1 MSSEDEFDL
10 NYVKLDSKNE
20 IKLLGADD
28 YAAEMSTF
36 FSTVTEF
43 EQEKICKKVMK
54 EIEKNIPENSELF
67 KSNVDFAKKFIKII
81 NENKKKRFNESVNR
95 LLSLNFKEEFI
106 FNYYNIFDISS
117 VLAFFFSDIKKY
129 KISTIDD
136 LKKRIKT
143 TNLQKYDFQR
153 YYIKVNCT
161 NMKDSNSQSIL
172 NKSKSTD
179 NSSMKDI
186 KELNEFGDTIF
197 ESEEISYTKKITD
210 LALQKSIKYYS
221 LINSENNYSREDEN
235 KFVLTKESFQYPN
248 VNKLVKKELKISKG
262 ELPIELLLVLYK
274 LKDVKRLIFQ
284 IQNLEGNFK
293 KLAVFILSNLDWLFI
308 KGIDEVKFDLG
319 NENIQQGLNKGF
331 ELRTED
337 LYIKNEINKE
347 NIFYEGSYRPRTV
360 NCWIPEGDIY
370 FEKTISK
377 NNKNNNIEIVY
388 NTQMTDDCIIL
399 DDIYISNI
407 YDRTG
412 NPTNIKY
419 VIPVNYS
426 LKNNLL
432 SNCEMLLAQQKEQR
446 ISPRYLDEEE
456 IINSTYENF
465 NDDISIFDIDNLDNI
480 FDQRSSINTFSNNQG
495 NNNIPNNEFS
505 NKNSTPYMLKN
516 LTENYKSYFKMVL
529 IYSNFF
535 YRNLKNIKKLSLY
548 FHTSYSYEMHLSFKT
563 NLNFDLSHFLIFL
576 NKIDTLK
583 EVNVSFNS
591 LDDKSFEYILGI
603 LFKNTN
609 LNILRLSFF
618 TPDINYYDNSLF
630 NLCSSKKISL
640 TKLFG
645 EYDEFLKKNEE
656 NQDIKIN
663 DFILREKLL
672 NSLVINLTNLTTLLK
687 LQLLKNLTELVLR
700 FDIPLPL
707 QKNECYIILII
718 KFLMNILIMLTFQ
731 QNQTHTFKI
740 LAPNL
745 ELKCKTMPY
754 IRSFFQEISL
764 HDAVDKYDEITKA
777 DKERLKFKE
786 KIEQLEKKNAQ
797 QNKEKELKE
806 KNERGKLLSK
816 ISESDIITQIPQE
829 KMDEFD
835 IDINMENYDSSKRY
849 KSMMQKGTFER
860 GAQRRKS
867 SSLNQFESKSR
878 KLNPNDSL
886 ENIVL
891 QMKIYDLPEIFNIV
905 KINNISGIQSINL
918 GNLDEITFKGFVT
931 DYKLYFDRL
940 KSLKSLKINL
950 GISVLDYDDLENYI
964 MDYLYINS
972 PVLEEKFLLS
982 NLYIKNEA
990 KMKELIEL
998 VYVKAELNKIIMT
1011 INNSNID
1018 LFSKHLIKFI
1028 AEYKN
1033 SFSNLLNSLV
1043 LAMSHP
1049 KYKKFKSL
1057 EIPKYLS
1064 EFIGLKNNRFILCNE
1079 NPENSI

>member
-43 EQEKICKKVMK
+43 EQEKISKKVMK

-67 KSNVDFAKKFIKII
+67 KSNVDFSKKFIKII

-153 YYIKVNCT
+153 YYIKANCT
-161 NMKDSNSQSIL
+161 NIKDSNSQSIL

-179 NSSMKDI
+179 NSSLKDI

-210 LALQKSIKYYS
+210 LALQKSINYYS

-370 FEKTISK
+370 FEKTVSK

-432 SNCEMLLAQQKEQR
+432 SNCEKLLAQQKEQR

-465 NDDISIFDIDNLDNI
+465 NDEISIFDIDNLDNI
-480 FDQRSSINTFSNNQG
+480 FDQRSSINTLSNNQG

-1028 AEYKN
+1028 AEYKE

>member
-153 YYIKVNCT
+153 YYIKANCT
-161 NMKDSNSQSIL
+161 NIKDSNSQSIL

-179 NSSMKDI
+179 NSSLKDI

-456 IINSTYENF
+456 IINSTYENLH
-465 NDDISIFDIDNLDNI
+465 DEISIFDIDNLDNI
-480 FDQRSSINTFSNNQG
+480 FDQRSSINALSNNQG
-495 NNNIPNNEFS
+495 NNNIPNNEIS

-816 ISESDIITQIPQE
+816 MSESDIITQIPQE
-829 KMDEFD
+829 KTDEFD
-835 IDINMENYDSSKRY
+835 ININMENYDSSKRY
-849 KSMMQKGTFER
+849 KSMMQKSTFER
-860 GAQRRKS
+860 GALRRKS

>member
-43 EQEKICKKVMK
+43 EQEKISKKVMK

-67 KSNVDFAKKFIKII
+67 KSNVDFSKKFIKII

-153 YYIKVNCT
+153 YYIKANCT
-161 NMKDSNSQSIL
+161 NIKDSNSQSIL

-179 NSSMKDI
+179 NSSLKDI

-210 LALQKSIKYYS
+210 LALQKSINYYS

-360 NCWIPEGDIY
+360 NCWIAEGDIY

-377 NNKNNNIEIVY
+377 NNKNNNIDIVY

-465 NDDISIFDIDNLDNI
+465 NDEISIFDIDNLDNI

-583 EVNVSFNS
+583 EVNFSFNS

-1028 AEYKN
+1028 AEYKE

>member
-43 EQEKICKKVMK
+43 EQEKISKKVMK

-153 YYIKVNCT
+153 YYIKANCT
-161 NMKDSNSQSIL
+161 NIKDSNSQSIL

-179 NSSMKDI
+179 NSSLKDI

-370 FEKTISK
+370 FEKTVSK

-465 NDDISIFDIDNLDNI
+465 NDEISIFDIDNLDNI
-480 FDQRSSINTFSNNQG
+480 FDQRSSINTLSNNQG

-1028 AEYKN
+1028 AEYKK